1 MWLGSVL
8 ALVGTV
14 IITQDPSGA
23 SVPDAA
29 AAVATGGLGLAAGD
43 VLTLLAAI
51 SYSVAT
57 VRMPVWAV
65 KHRVTPL
72 QLALGKSTFLTA
84 VATTAAGV
92 CAARLAAAGQPVT
105 ALWPG
110 WRQPAGW
117 AIMLWAALGP
127 GALASVLHVRGQS
140 IVPPAPSRI
149 ILGGVP
155 LWAALISSAV
165 LREERVGLI
174 TCVGGALIAAAGM
187 TAAMAG
193 RGAVK
198 VPALAAS

>member
-72 QLALGKSTFLTA
+72 QLALGKSAFLTA
-84 VATTAAGV
+84 VAAGV
-92 CAARLAAAGQPVT
+92 AALQAGQLAAAGQPAA

-110 WRQPAGW
+110 WQSAEGW
-117 AIMLWAALGP
+117 GIMLWAALGP
-127 GALASVLHVRGQS
+127 GALASVLV
-140 IVPPAPSRI
+140 
-149 ILGGVP
+149 
-155 LWAALISSAV
+155 
-165 LREERVGLI
+165 
-174 TCVGGALIAAAGM
+174 
-187 TAAMAG
+187 
-193 RGAVK
+193 VK
-198 VPALAAS
+198 VRQCGPASMRPCMLSYD